1 MSSTNNAT
9 LPSSSS
15 SEAQLTDTDPLFHNT
30 FSSQNSYE
38 HEISDLFTSLKNST
52 PNSNN
57 SFTRSDLDN
66 YSKLLQK
73 LRQNIQLY
81 EMNESSSSSSKQ
93 VNAQQ
98 YKQQLKYYQNRYNV
112 LERQYLLS
120 QHVIGGSSTSSNNNI
135 GSDNDD
141 EFDDD
146 NIDLEYGG
154 GFNISNNKNSRNT
167 NKHFIETQRLLES
180 SSDSL
185 QRSLQMMDETEQ
197 LGSET
202 LQVLGAQKSQMQE
215 TKHKLR
221 GVQGDLKISEQ
232 LIGSMTCRNYI
243 IMGVVGLLGVIVI
256 VLIGLMIYGW
266 VSKLK
271 Q

>member
-1 MSSTNNAT
+1 MSNNNNSIT
-9 LPSSSS
+9 FPSSS
-15 SEAQLTDTDPLFHNT
+15 SEAQLTDTDPLFHHH
-30 FSSQNSYE
+30 SSQDSYE
-38 HEISDLFTSLKNST
+38 NEISELFTSLKNST
-52 PNSNN
+52 ANSNS

-81 EMNESSSSSSKQ
+81 EMNEFSSSSNKQ
-93 VNAQQ
+93 INSQQ

-120 QHVIGGSSTSSNNNI
+120 QHVIGGNTSSHNV

-154 GFNISNNKNSRNT
+154 GFDFSNSKNSRNT
-167 NKHFIETQRLLES
+167 SKHFLETQRLLES
-180 SSDSL
+180 SNDSL
-185 QRSLQMMDETEQ
+185 KRSLQMMDETEK

-202 LQVLGAQKSQMQE
+202 LQVLGEQKSQMQQ